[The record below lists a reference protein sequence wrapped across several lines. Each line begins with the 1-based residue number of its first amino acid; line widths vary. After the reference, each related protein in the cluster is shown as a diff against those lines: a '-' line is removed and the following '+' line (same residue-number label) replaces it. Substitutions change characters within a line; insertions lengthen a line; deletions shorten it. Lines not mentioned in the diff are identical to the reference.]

1 MKKILFLFFAL
12 ILSAGCIF
20 ATEDSAAGTAVSEEN
35 TVQEAVIP
43 ETDAVKEAAIVREQT
58 IQEKINDVAF
68 KLLNANKID
77 KRIIFVYDK
86 AAKKS
91 LLKSADEVTKRQVA
105 LYENDI
111 KFISNED
118 ELAAFL
124 ARGISMA
131 LKSYGGIW
139 NGSLNAIEVK
149 AAPKIYEIFAD
160 KRAVD
165 FMVNAG
171 YDPIGLITYLNKAV
185 PQKRFDMFSNTNLTS
200 KRLAVIYEYIYTK
213 YPYYLK
219 NNKYFET
226 DSYQNFLLTSQYNR
240 KLLENKIKNKSHEEL
255 KYE

>member
-1 MKKILFLFFAL
+1 MKKILFLL
-12 ILSAGCIF
+12 ILIF
-20 ATEDSAAGTAVSEEN
+20 CTFSNCFAVDDS
-35 TVQEAVIP
+35 VI
-43 ETDAVKEAAIVREQT
+43 VHEQT
-58 IQEKINDVAF
+58 IQGKINDVGF
-68 KLLNANKID
+68 RILNANKID

-86 AAKKS
+86 AEKKS
-91 LLKSADEVTKRQVA
+91 LLKSADEVTKRQVL

-111 KFISNED
+111 KFIDNED

-124 ARGISMA
+124 SRGISLA

-139 NGSLNAIEVK
+139 NGGLSAIEVK
-149 AAPKIYEIFAD
+149 IAPKIYEIVAD

-171 YDPIGLITYLNKAV
+171 YDPIGMITYIHKAY
-185 PQKRFDMFSNTNLTS
+185 PQKRFDTFSNANLTS
-200 KRLAVIYEYIYTK
+200 KRLAIIYEYIYTK
-213 YPYYLK
+213 YPYFLA

-240 KLLENKIKNKSHEEL
+240 RLLENKIKEGTHEDL

>member
-1 MKKILFLFFAL
+1 MKKILFLL
-12 ILSAGCIF
+12 ILLVFSAGYVH
-20 ATEDSAAGTAVSEEN
+20 AMEDSVTEDFIPEEN
-35 TVQEAVIP
+35 TIQKAVMNDEDI
-43 ETDAVKEAAIVREQT
+43 VKEKAIIREQT
-58 IQEKINDVAF
+58 IQGKINDVAF
-68 KLLNANKID
+68 RILNANKID

-86 AAKKS
+86 TEKKS
-91 LLKSADEVTKRQVA
+91 LLKSADDVVKRQVI

-118 ELAAFL
+118 ELAGYL
-124 ARGISMA
+124 SRGIIMA

-149 AAPKIYEIFAD
+149 LAPKIYEIYAD

-165 FMVNAG
+165 LMVNAG
-171 YDPIGLITYLNKAV
+171 YHPVGLITYLNKAF

-200 KRLAVIYEYIYTK
+200 KRLATIYEYIYTK
-213 YPYYLK
+213 YPYYLQ

-226 DSYQNFLLTSQYNR
+226 DSYQNFLLNSQTNR
-240 KLLENKIKNKSHEEL
+240 KLLENKIKNKSQEEL